1 MDFNRLKRRGWTMGT
16 CVLSFLKSIGITFV
30 IEQEGNQLCFQV
42 WQYTSEEGF
51 DCIFESEYKYSLD
64 SPQIDTDAL
73 TKMTELC

>member
-1 MDFNRLKRRGWTMGT
+1 MNFNRLKRRGWTMGT

-30 IEQEGNQLCFQV
+30 IEQQGNQV

-51 DCIFESEYKYSLD
+51 DCIFESEYKYPLD